1 MEVSMKLLL
10 TGIVVFLVIVYIYT
24 YIRYKKNKKR
34 NVNLVDEFKRKYLQ
48 KESQKND
55 VDDEFI
61 KYTTKYNSTIDYI
74 DRDDLIKESQEMKE
88 PKIKPTPKR
97 LQF

>member
-1 MEVSMKLLL
+1 MKLLL
-10 TGIVVFLVIVYIYT
+10 TGIVVFLVVVYIYT
-24 YIRYKKNKKR
+24 YIRYKKSKKR

-48 KESQKND
+48 KESKEND
-55 VDDEFI
+55 VDDDEFI
-61 KYTTKYNSTIDYI
+61 KYTTKFNSTIDYI

-88 PKIKPTPKR
+88 AKPRPTPKR

>member
-1 MEVSMKLLL
+1 MKLLL

-24 YIRYKKNKKR
+24 YIRYKKSKKR

-48 KESQKND
+48 KEAKEND
-55 VDDEFI
+55 VDDDEFI

-74 DRDDLIKESQEMKE
+74 DRDDLIKESQEMKGSK
-88 PKIKPTPKR
+88 PRPTPKR

>member
-1 MEVSMKLLL
+1 MKLLL
-10 TGIVVFLVIVYIYT
+10 TGIVVFLVVVYIYT
-24 YIRYKKNKKR
+24 YIRYKKSKKR

-48 KESQKND
+48 KESNENG

-61 KYTTKYNSTIDYI
+61 KYTTKFNSTIDYI

-88 PKIKPTPKR
+88 AKPRPTPKR

>member
-1 MEVSMKLLL
+1 MKLLL
-10 TGIVVFLVIVYIYT
+10 TGIVVFVVVVYIYNN
-24 YIRYKKNKKR
+24 IRYKKSKKR

-48 KESQKND
+48 KESNENG

-61 KYTTKYNSTIDYI
+61 KYTTKFNSTIDYI

-88 PKIKPTPKR
+88 AKPRPTPKR